1 MVEAF
6 AGNGGHR
13 GQSTGFVFHRAD
25 APHVGKVCFTVGRRK
40 APLVHVVPAFRCA
53 HARSRCCRPFPA
65 SRPDAHG
72 ASRVEGKHHMGLIR
86 DRQGNYKFTGSTTEH
101 DVLSAA
107 EQILRTKLERQ
118 GVIGDPRDAS
128 DYLRMR
134 LGSLLHEEFHIL
146 WLDNRHRILDC
157 QKLFT
162 GTIDGA
168 SVYPRETVRAALEI
182 NASAAI
188 LSHNH
193 PSGVA
198 EPSTADRA
206 ITQELIAALKL
217 VGVRVLDHIVV
228 AAGETV
234 SMAGRGLM

>member
-1 MVEAF
+1 
-6 AGNGGHR
+6 
-13 GQSTGFVFHRAD
+13 
-25 APHVGKVCFTVGRRK
+25 
-40 APLVHVVPAFRCA
+40 
-53 HARSRCCRPFPA
+53 
-65 SRPDAHG
+65 
-72 ASRVEGKHHMGLIR
+72 MGLIR

-118 GVIGDPRDAS
+118 GVIGDPR
-128 DYLRMR
+128 
-134 LGSLLHEEFHIL
+134 
-146 WLDNRHRILDC
+146 
-157 QKLFT
+157 
-162 GTIDGA
+162 
-168 SVYPRETVRAALEI
+168 ETVRAALEI
-182 NASAAI
+182 NASAAL